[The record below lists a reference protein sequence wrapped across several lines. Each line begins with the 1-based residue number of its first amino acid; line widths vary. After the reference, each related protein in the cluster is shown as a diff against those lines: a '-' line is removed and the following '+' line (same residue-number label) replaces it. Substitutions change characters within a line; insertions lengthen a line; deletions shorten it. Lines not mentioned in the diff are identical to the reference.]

1 VTTLLDQAAPSPAPE
16 PDDVPREI
24 NPGLTASDRVFHV
37 SARSIGVFVLI
48 LTGSVGLL
56 LGYQLVPTLRNYG
69 TDFFT
74 QNQWLPEQN
83 ILGISS
89 AALGTVVIAVMAL
102 AMAFPLA
109 LLTGLYISEYAPSWL
124 KSSLVSLVDLMA
136 AVPSIVYGIWA
147 VHALE
152 PHALF
157 VARWI
162 SRWFGWIPIFKVPEA
177 PPNAA
182 AFTQHSY
189 GFSPFIASLAVAM
202 MVVPLACAVMR
213 NVFAQAPIGER
224 EAALALGSTRWGMI
238 RAVVLPFGRGAII
251 GGTMLGLGRA
261 LGETVAVLLILSA
274 DFGLRVRVLETGGV
288 TISSLIAN
296 NIGDATGS
304 QRSGLLAAGFCLFIM
319 TLVVNTFAAILVNR
333 SRSGAGVD
341 A

>member
-1 VTTLLDQAAPSPAPE
+1 
-16 PDDVPREI
+16 
-24 NPGLTASDRVFHV
+24 
-37 SARSIGVFVLI
+37 
-48 LTGSVGLL
+48 
-56 LGYQLVPTLRNYG
+56 
-69 TDFFT
+69 
-74 QNQWLPEQN
+74 
-83 ILGISS
+83 
-89 AALGTVVIAVMAL
+89 
-102 AMAFPLA
+102 
-109 LLTGLYISEYAPSWL
+109 
-124 KSSLVSLVDLMA
+124 MA